1 MKALFT
7 FLLVQAVAVF
17 TSQAQEILNAS
28 GGYVSMGTSHHDYSI
43 CEMVLIE
50 TYSLGSTQLTQ
61 GLLQPIGKA
70 IITGTGSG
78 GLFPANNFLTPNGD
92 GKNDVLFFESIE
104 LYPDNSLKI
113 FDRAGRLL
121 WKTKN
126 YQNDWNGLV
135 NGKPLNEDTY
145 YYIFEPGPGYGPVKR
160 FVSIIYDQ
168 SKRR

>member
-1 MKALFT
+1 M
-7 FLLVQAVAVF
+7 LVQAVAAF

-28 GGYVSMGTSHHDYSI
+28 GGHIIMGASHHDYSI

-50 TYSLGSTQLTQ
+50 TYSAGSTLLTQ
-61 GLLQPIGKA
+61 GFLQPNGKSVN
-70 IITGTGSG
+70 TGTGG

-92 GKNDVLFFESIE
+92 GKNDVLFFETIG

-126 YQNDWNGLV
+126 YRNDWNGFV

-145 YYIFEPGPGYGPVKR
+145 YYIFEPGPGYGTVKR

-168 SKRR
+168 SKQR